1 MTRVLIVAAGVEKR
15 WNNHNGTP
23 RHLTVVEKEVLI
35 ERTANQFL
43 KYTDQVCVVAPDS
56 SYAIDGAKLYIIK
69 TSNTFW
75 QDAAKFLSS
84 KALWNPDGRTVI
96 VFGDVWFTPDAVNK
110 IMKNKDSF
118 KWFLRKD
125 GSKITG
131 KQRREIF
138 AFSFHSSQ
146 ADSLLQTLLHAIS
159 VGACSENAE
168 WAWYKATTGPTNH
181 SLFANSHYIEIDDWT
196 EDFDYPVDLTTWETL
211 RKESRKKTK

>member
-1 MTRVLIVAAGVEKR
+1 MTRVLIIAAGSDKR
-15 WNNHNGTP
+15 WNNHRGTP
-23 RHLTVVEKEVLI
+23 RHLAIVEKEVLI
-35 ERTANQFL
+35 KRTAEQFL
-43 KYTDQVCVVAPDS
+43 KHTDQVCIVAPDS
-56 SYAIDGAKLYIIK
+56 SYEVPGAKLYVVK

-84 KALWNPDGRTVI
+84 KAHWNPNGRTVI
-96 VFGDVWFTPDAVNK
+96 VFGDVWFTSDAVKK
-110 IMKNKDSF
+110 IMGNKDPF

-138 AFSFHSSQ
+138 AFSFYSSHV
-146 ADSLLQTLLHAIS
+146 DSLLQTLLHTIS

-168 WAWYKATTGPTNH
+168 WAWYKATTGPANHDLFTNP
-181 SLFANSHYIEIDDWT
+181 HYIDIDDWT
-196 EDFDYPVDLTTWETL
+196 EDFDYPVDLDTWETL